1 MAQAFTDANFEADVL
16 KDTGLVLVD
25 FWATWCGPC
34 QIMGPVID
42 ELAGEYEGKVKV
54 GKCNVDDNPA
64 TAAKYGIMSIP
75 TLIFFKGGEVLE
87 KMVGA
92 HSKDGIKAKIDALM

>member
-1 MAQAFTDANFEADVL
+1 MAQTFTDANFDTDVL

-75 TLIFFKGGEVLE
+75 TLIVFKDGEVLE

-92 HSKDGIKAKIDALM
+92 NSKDGIKAKIDALM